1 MFIFI
6 LDSIKG
12 AIVETR
18 IKLSQR
24 LQSNSLHAGYTKW
37 VCTYVILKKFADKIG
52 EFSVKQNS
60 FSFFFRIADVAVLD
74 TSDVYTAGLRFDL
87 IPFISEVYNL
97 PTPEYYVVAVAKEED
112 DNTDL
117 TYLKNKNT
125 CHTGINTAAGWVYPL
140 AYLISNTWIRGYGCD
155 SVHAAAEY
163 FSKSCIPGALST
175 EYNTGNCN
183 S

>member
-1 MFIFI
+1 MQAIQSGYVYIFQILEKNLSKIFNIHRLFYKKEIYFI
-6 LDSIKG
+6 
-12 AIVETR
+12 
-18 IKLSQR
+18 IKL
-24 LQSNSLHAGYTKW
+24 
-37 VCTYVILKKFADKIG
+37 
-52 EFSVKQNS
+52 
-60 FSFFFRIADVAVLD
+60 FFFPRIADVTVLD

-97 PTPEYYVVAVAKEED
+97 PTPEYYVVAVTKEED

-117 TYLKNKNT
+117 TYLKNKYT

-155 SVHAAAEY
+155 SVRAAAEY
-163 FSKSCIPGALST
+163 FSKSCVPGALST

-183 S
+183 F